1 VTYRAALIG
10 CGKIGS
16 EFSDDPRVQGI
27 FSHAGAYAAC
37 QRTALVAVCD
47 ADPVKRERC
56 GDRWN
61 VGARY
66 SDARQL
72 LRSQAPEIVSI
83 CTPDSNHFEMIRL
96 CLHSGS
102 VRAILAE
109 KPLAL
114 SLPEAE
120 ELVQCARQQG
130 VALAVNYTRRYAASH
145 IALKQFLA
153 AGGIGAIQ
161 AVSGYYTKGVCHNGT
176 HWFDLARYLVGE
188 IVEVKG
194 LSVCMESSDDPTL
207 DVTLGFE
214 TGARGYLHG
223 CDAEAFSVFEM
234 DLVGTEGRVR
244 VTDSGHQVERYSV
257 ADSPH
262 YTGYRSLIRQPDLA
276 GGLNNVLLNAVEDL
290 VACLERSGEPL
301 CSGED
306 GLAALKV
313 ACAARQTASEP
324 IGRRVKSL

>member
-27 FSHAGAYAAC
+27 FSHAGAYEAC
-37 QRTALVAVCD
+37 DSTVLVAVCD
-47 ADPVKRERC
+47 ADPVKLERC
-56 GDRWN
+56 GDRWK
-61 VGARY
+61 VAARY

-72 LRSQAPEIVSI
+72 LRLQEPEIVSI

-96 CLHSGS
+96 CLDSGS

-114 SLPEAE
+114 SLLEAE
-120 ELVQCARQQG
+120 ELVRSARDKG
-130 VALAVNYTRRYAASH
+130 VVLAVNYTRRYAASH

-153 AGGIGAIQ
+153 GGNIGAIQ
-161 AVSGYYTKGVCHNGT
+161 AVSGYYTKGVFHNGT

-188 IVEVKG
+188 IVEAQG
-194 LSVCMESSDDPTL
+194 LSVHVESSDDPTL
-207 DVTLGFE
+207 DVVLGFE
-214 TGARGYLHG
+214 TGACGFLHG
-223 CDAEAFSVFEM
+223 CDARAFSVFEM

-244 VTDSGHQVERYSV
+244 VTDSGHQVEWYSV

-262 YTGYRSLIRQPDLA
+262 YTGYRSLIRQPDMA
-276 GGLNNVLLNAVEDL
+276 GGLHNVLLNAVEDL
-290 VACLERSGEPL
+290 VACLDRPGKPL
-301 CSGED
+301 CSAED

-313 ACAARQTASEP
+313 ACAARDTAVEP
-324 IGRRVKSL
+324 IGRRVK